1 MRLAPLYLSS
11 LVDDSKFSSPI
22 TRFQPL
28 KSHFLMAVLPLLSP
42 VFNGSRRFCLSFD
55 VYFYAFC
62 LAVSGILH
70 CIQHQND
77 LHLAPKHTAF
87 STKIHCVQH
96 QNAVRFAAY
105 CTAFCSKQPKNWCKL
120 RLCVMNIHI
129 ASIYMHPPFAS
140 KPTFARIDFLR
151 QGERLVSKKGT
162 HNVKICAE
170 NKTN

>member
-11 LVDDSKFSSPI
+11 LADNSKFSSPI

-70 CIQHQND
+70 CIQHHFA
-77 LHLAPKHTAF
+77 LHLAPKRTAF

-96 QNAVRFAAY
+96 QNALRLAPNTLRLAPK
-105 CTAFCSKQPKNWCKL
+105 CSAFCGILHRILQQIAQKL
-120 RLCVMNIHI
+120 VQIAVMCNDYSYCQHLY
-129 ASIYMHPPFAS
+129 ATPFC
-140 KPTFARIDFLR
+140 I
-151 QGERLVSKKGT
+151 
-162 HNVKICAE
+162 
-170 NKTN
+170 KTNLREN